1 MVMEI
6 VVFCL
11 FITKENE
18 HYIDYTPNDT
28 ILGVFRVNFD
38 TELVESSENTN
49 EYKLRMLREN
59 HHGNQ
64 KAGRELYSVLAIW
77 HYSSM
82 GSLSGPTEK
91 LQISQIL
98 MPVEKTS
105 TILQHY
111 IWGSHIL
118 MSHFAIGYLRK
129 DNKRPFLSD
138 RLHHSSWLMI
148 SIT

>member
-1 MVMEI
+1 MSSLIMVMEN

-18 HYIDYTPNDT
+18 HYIGYTPKRHNF
-28 ILGVFRVNFD
+28 LLFHVNFD
-38 TELVESSENTN
+38 TELVESPESTT

-82 GSLSGPTEK
+82 ASLSGQTAK

-98 MPVEKTS
+98 MPVEKMS
-105 TILQHY
+105 TMSQRY

-118 MSHFAIGYLRK
+118 MAYLECHSLPLAI
-129 DNKRPFLSD
+129 
-138 RLHHSSWLMI
+138 
-148 SIT
+148 